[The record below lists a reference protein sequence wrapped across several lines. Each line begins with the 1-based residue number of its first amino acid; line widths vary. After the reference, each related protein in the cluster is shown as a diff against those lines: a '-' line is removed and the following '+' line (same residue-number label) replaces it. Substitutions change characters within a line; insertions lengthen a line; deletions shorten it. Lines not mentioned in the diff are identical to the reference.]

1 MKKLLLI
8 LILFCSSLITYA
20 QITVKGVITDGTET
34 LIGVTVKEKGTGN
47 GVLSDIDGSYT
58 IKVTNSESVL
68 VFSYIG
74 LETKE
79 VIVGNQTK
87 IDLVLEENTSI
98 LDEVIVVGYGTQK
111 RSNISGSVGVV
122 TAEEITETPVL
133 RVEQALQGRTAGV
146 QVAQNSGSPGSPL
159 TVRIRGIGTINNS
172 DPLYIV
178 DGVPV
183 GGIDYLNPNDIESI
197 NVLKDA
203 ASAAIYGAR
212 GANGVVLIT
221 TKGGKRNQEGKIS
234 YESYYGIQSP
244 WKTINLLNA
253 EEYAILSNEAHINSG
268 KTPLPEF
275 SNPAGLGEGTDWLAA
290 IFQDA
295 PMTNHQIGL
304 TGGSAKSAYALSA
317 NYFSQDGIVGG
328 EKANFERTTVRFN
341 ANTDIKSWLKIGN
354 NLSFTSLTKNSLPEN
369 NEFTTP
375 LVRALNMDPVTPI
388 YKTDGTYA
396 YSRYADTDIVNPL
409 NAIEQTHNTW
419 NSNRLVGS
427 VYGEAQIMEG
437 LKFKSTY
444 SMDVT
449 FAEQNTFAPRF
460 DLSNDTTLAD
470 APAGERNLINSVG
483 IGNNIW
489 TNWQWENLITYD
501 KVVDKHVITANLGN
515 TVLKNRHDYN
525 GGSNT
530 NLPSNNVEDAYLAN
544 TIDPITS
551 QSAYSGA
558 TENSMMSF
566 FTRVN
571 YEYAD
576 KYLASFTFRAD
587 GSSRFGANRR
597 FGYFPSASAAWI
609 ISRED
614 FFDVKSISFLK
625 IRGSWG
631 QNGSDQIGNYGF
643 TSVVSNGQN
652 YVFGPNQ
659 TITNGS
665 IALSPGNEDLQW
677 ETSTQTNFGLDVELL
692 DGIVSFTADYY
703 IKNTS
708 DMLYAAP
715 IPLHVGAAF
724 PPTQNIGEVTNSGL
738 ELSANHRNS
747 LGAVKYAIGANIAF
761 VNTEVKYLG
770 EGGEPISTGR
780 VQSANANVSRTEVG
794 QPIAGFYGYVTDG
807 IFQNQVEV
815 EAHAGT
821 NGLLQPD
828 AVPGDIRFK
837 DLNNDGLINAEDQE
851 YIGNAT
857 PDFTYGA
864 NLSLDYK
871 SFDFSLFLL
880 GSYGNDIYNATVRYD
895 FTYVNRPVSELNR
908 WTGEGSTNENPRVSL
923 TDPNQNARVSDRFVE
938 DGSFMRIK
946 NVQLGYTLP
955 KGLSTR
961 LKIDKFRVYVSTSNL
976 FTVTDY
982 SGLDPEIGAASALEI
997 GIDRG
1002 FYPQART
1009 FLGGVQLTF

>member
-1 MKKLLLI
+1 MKKLLLL
-8 LILFCSSLITYA
+8 LILFVGSLSLTYA
-20 QITVKGVITDGTET
+20 QTTVTGTVTDGNET
-34 LIGVTVKEKGTGN
+34 LIGVTIKVKGTGN
-47 GVLSDIDGSYT
+47 GVLTDIDGTYT
-58 IKVTNSESVL
+58 IKVENSEAVL
-68 VFSYIG
+68 VYSYIG

-87 IDLVLEENTSI
+87 IDVILEENTSV

-146 QVAQNSGSPGSPL
+146 QVAQNSGSPGSAL

-221 TKGGKRNQEGKIS
+221 TKGGKRDQEGKIS
-234 YESYYGIQSP
+234 YESYYGVQSP
-244 WKTINLLNA
+244 WKTINLLSA
-253 EEYAILSNEAHINSG
+253 EEYAILSNEAHINAG
-268 KTPLPEF
+268 VTPLPEF
-275 SNPAGLGEGTDWLAA
+275 SNPAGLGEGTDWLGA
-290 IFQDA
+290 IFQTA
-295 PMTNHQIGL
+295 PMTSHQVGM

-328 EKANFERTTVRFN
+328 EKANFERVTVRFN
-341 ANTDIKSWLKIGN
+341 ANTDIKSWLKVGN
-354 NLSFTSLTKNSLPEN
+354 NLSFTSITRNSLPEN

-388 YKTDGTYA
+388 RKPDGTYA
-396 YSRYADTDIVNPL
+396 YSRYSDTDIVNPL

-427 VYGEAQIMEG
+427 AYGEAQIMEG

-444 SMDVT
+444 SMDIT
-449 FAEQNTFAPRF
+449 FAEQNGFAPRF
-460 DLSNDTTLAD
+460 DLSNDTTIAD
-470 APAGERNLINSVG
+470 APSGERNLINSVS
-483 IGNNIW
+483 INNNIW
-489 TNWQWENLITYD
+489 TNWQWENLMTYD
-501 KVVDKHVITANLGN
+501 KVIDNHVITANLGN

-525 GGSNT
+525 GGANT
-530 NLPSNNVEDAYLAN
+530 NLPSNDVNDAYLSN

-551 QSAYSGA
+551 QSSYSGA
-558 TENSMMSF
+558 DESSMLSF

-576 KYLASFTFRAD
+576 KYLGSVTFRAD

-597 FGYFPSASAAWI
+597 FGFFPSASAAWVT
-609 ISRED
+609 SRED
-614 FFDVKSISFLK
+614 FFDVDAVSFLK
-625 IRGSWG
+625 VRASWG

-659 TITNGS
+659 TITNGA

-677 ETSTQTNFGLDVELL
+677 ETSTQTNIGLDVEFL
-692 DGIVSFTADYY
+692 DGIVAFTADYY

-724 PPTQNIGEVTNSGL
+724 PPTQNIGEVSNSGL
-738 ELSANHRNS
+738 ELSATHRNTLGDFKYS
-747 LGAVKYAIGANIAF
+747 LGGNIAF
-761 VNTEVKYLG
+761 VNTEVRFLG
-770 EGGEPISTGR
+770 EGGEPISTGQ
-780 VQSANANVSRTEVG
+780 VQSSNANVSRTEVG

-807 IFQNQVEV
+807 IFQNAEEV
-815 EAHAGT
+815 AAHAT
-821 NGLLQPD
+821 QNEQTQ
-828 AVPGDIRFK
+828 PGDIRFK
-837 DLNNDGLINAEDQE
+837 DLNGDGVINEEDQE
-851 YIGNAT
+851 YIGNPT

-864 NLSLDYK
+864 NFSVDYK

-880 GSYGNDIYNATVRYD
+880 GAYGNDIYNATVRYD

-923 TDPNQNARVSDRFVE
+923 SDPNQNARVSDRFVE

-955 KGLSTR
+955 KALSSR
-961 LKIDKFRVYVSTSNL
+961 LKIDKFRVYVSAQNL
-976 FTVTDY
+976 FTVTNY
-982 SGLDPEIGAASALEI
+982 SGLDPEIGARSALEI

-1002 FYPQART
+1002 FYPQSRT

>member
-1 MKKLLLI
+1 MKKVLLL
-8 LILFCSSLITYA
+8 LMLFAFSVNFASA
-20 QITVKGVITDGTET
+20 QRIISGIVSDENEP
-34 LIGVTVKEKGTGN
+34 LIGATVQIKGTGI
-47 GVLSDIDGSYT
+47 GVATDIDGNYK
-58 IKVTNSESVL
+58 IEVPNNEAIL
-68 VFSYIG
+68 LYSYIG
-74 LETKE
+74 LETQE
-79 VIVGNQTK
+79 IVVGTQTT
-87 IDLVLEENTSI
+87 INVVLTENASV
-98 LDEVIVVGYGTQK
+98 LDEIIVVGYGTQK

-122 TAEEITETPVL
+122 TSEEITETPVL

-146 QVAQNSGSPGSPL
+146 QIAQNSGSPGSAL

-178 DGVPV
+178 DGIPV

-221 TKGGKRNQEGKIS
+221 TKGGKRDQEGQIT
-234 YESYYGIQSP
+234 YDSYYGVQSP
-244 WKTINLLNA
+244 WKTINLMSA
-253 EEYAILSNEAHINSG
+253 EQYAILSNEARINSG
-268 KTPLPEF
+268 IAPLPEF
-275 SNPAGLGEGTDWLAA
+275 SNPAALGEGTDWLAA

-295 PMTNHQIGL
+295 PMTSHQIGM

-328 EKANFERTTVRFN
+328 EKANFQRMTVRFN
-341 ANTDIKSWLKIGN
+341 ANTDIKSWLKVGN
-354 NLSFTSLTKNSLPEN
+354 NISFTNINRNFLPEN

-388 YKTDGTYA
+388 RKADGTYA

-427 VYGEAQIMEG
+427 VYGEAKIMEG
-437 LKFKSTY
+437 LTFKSTY

-449 FAEQNTFAPRF
+449 FAEQNTFYPRF
-460 DLSNDTTLAD
+460 DLSNDPALAD
-470 APAGERNLINSVG
+470 APAGERSLINSVG

-489 TNWQWENLITYD
+489 ANWQWENLATYN
-501 KVVDKHVITANLGN
+501 KTVGNHVIVANLG
-515 TVLKNRHDYN
+515 TTMLKYRHDYN
-525 GGSNT
+525 GGANT
-530 NLPSNNVEDAYLAN
+530 NLPSNRVEDAYISN

-551 QSAYSGA
+551 MSSYSGA
-558 TENSMMSF
+558 DESTMMSF

-571 YEYAD
+571 YENQD
-576 KYLASFTFRAD
+576 KYLGSVTFRAD
-587 GSSRFGANRR
+587 GSSRFGANKR
-597 FGYFPSASAAWI
+597 FGYFPSASFAWVT
-609 ISRED
+609 SRED
-614 FFDVKSISFLK
+614 FWNSDAFSFFK
-625 IRGSWG
+625 VRASWG

-643 TSVVSNGQN
+643 TSVVTNGQN
-652 YVFGPNQ
+652 YTFGSGEV
-659 TITNGS
+659 ITNGA
-665 IALSPGNEDLQW
+665 IALSPGNPDLQW
-677 ETSTQTNFGLDVELL
+677 ETSTQTNLGMDAEFF
-692 DGIVSFTADYY
+692 DGEIAVTADYY

-724 PPTQNIGEVTNSGL
+724 PPTQNIGEVKNSGL
-738 ELSANHRNS
+738 ELAVNHRKT
-747 LGAVKYAIGANIAF
+747 LGDIKYTVGGNIAF
-761 VNTEVKYLG
+761 VNTEVVYLG

-807 IFQNQVEV
+807 IFQNTEEV
-815 EAHAGT
+815 AAHAFQSEQT
-821 NGLLQPD
+821 Q
-828 AVPGDIRFK
+828 PGDIRFK
-837 DLNNDGLINAEDQE
+837 DLDGDGIVNENDQT
-851 YIGNAT
+851 YIGNPT

-864 NLSLDYK
+864 NLSIDYK
-871 SFDFSLFLL
+871 AFDFSLFLL

-955 KGLSTR
+955 KSVSNR
-961 LKIDKFRVYVSTSNL
+961 LKIDKFRVYVSAQNL
-976 FTVTDY
+976 LTFTQY
-982 SGLDPEIGAASALEI
+982 SGLDPEIGALNALEI

-1009 FLGGVQLTF
+1009 FLGGVQLAF

>member
-1 MKKLLLI
+1 MKKILLF
-8 LILFCSSLITYA
+8 LILFACSINFALA
-20 QITVKGVITDGTET
+20 QRIVSGVVSDDIEP
-34 LIGVTVKEKGTGN
+34 LIGATVQIKGTGTGVATDFDGTYKIEVPN
-47 GVLSDIDGSYT
+47 GET
-58 IKVTNSESVL
+58 VL

-74 LETKE
+74 LETQE
-79 VIVGNQTK
+79 VVVGTQETISITLK
-87 IDLVLEENTSI
+87 ENTSV

-111 RSNISGSVGVV
+111 RSNISGSVGVI
-122 TAEEITETPVL
+122 TAKEITETPVL

-146 QVAQNSGSPGSPL
+146 QIAQNSGSPGSAL

-183 GGIDYLNPNDIESI
+183 SGIDYLNPNDIESV

-221 TKGGKRNQEGKIS
+221 TKGGKRDQAGQIT
-234 YESYYGIQSP
+234 YDSYYGIQSP
-244 WKTINLLNA
+244 WKTLNLLNA
-253 EEYAILSNEAHINSG
+253 EEYAILSNEARINSG
-268 KTPLPEF
+268 VAPLPEF
-275 SNPAGLGEGTDWLAA
+275 SNPAALGEGTDWLGA
-290 IFQDA
+290 IFQNA
-295 PMTNHQIGL
+295 PMTNHQIGI

-328 EKANFERTTVRFN
+328 EKTNFERMTVRFN
-341 ANTDIKSWLKIGN
+341 ANTDIKPWLKVGN
-354 NLSFTSLTKNSLPEN
+354 NISFTNITRQFLPEN

-375 LVRALNMDPVTPI
+375 LVRAMNMDPVTPI
-388 YKTDGTYA
+388 YKADGTYA

-409 NAIEQTHNTW
+409 NAIEQTHNTF

-437 LKFKSTY
+437 LTFKSTY

-449 FAEQNTFAPRF
+449 FAEQNTFFPRF
-460 DLSNDTTLAD
+460 DLSNDPVLGD
-470 APAGERNLINSVG
+470 APAGERSLINSVG
-483 IGNNIW
+483 LGNNTW
-489 TNWQWENLITYD
+489 TNWQWENLATYNKTVGD
-501 KVVDKHVITANLGN
+501 HVIVANLGS
-515 TVLKNRHDYN
+515 TMLKNRHDYN
-525 GGSNT
+525 GGANT
-530 NLPSNNVEDAYLAN
+530 NLPSNNVIDAYISN

-551 QSAYSGA
+551 MSSYSGA
-558 TENSMMSF
+558 DESSMMSF

-571 YEYAD
+571 YEYQD
-576 KYLASFTFRAD
+576 KYLGSVTFRAD
-587 GSSRFGANRR
+587 GSSRFGANKR
-597 FGYFPSASAAWI
+597 FGYFPSASFAWVT
-609 ISRED
+609 SRED
-614 FFDVKSISFLK
+614 FWNYDAVSFFK
-625 IRGSWG
+625 IRTSWG
-631 QNGSDQIGNYGF
+631 QNGSDRIGNYGF

-652 YVFGPNQ
+652 YVFGQ
-659 TITNGS
+659 GLIITNGA
-665 IALSPGNEDLQW
+665 IALSPGNPDLQW
-677 ETSTQTNFGLDVELL
+677 ETSTQTNLGLDIEFL
-692 DGIVSFTADYY
+692 DGIVAFTADYY

-724 PPTQNIGEVTNSGL
+724 PPTQNIGEVKNSGL
-738 ELSANHRNS
+738 ELSANHRKTVN
-747 LGAVKYAIGANIAF
+747 GVKYSVSGNIAF
-761 VNTEVKYLG
+761 VNTEVVYLG

-794 QPIAGFYGYVTDG
+794 KPIAGFYGYVTDG
-807 IFQNQVEV
+807 IFQNTEEV
-815 EAHAGT
+815 AAHAFQSEQT
-821 NGLLQPD
+821 Q
-828 AVPGDIRFK
+828 PGDIRFK
-837 DLNNDGLINAEDQE
+837 DLNNDGIINAEDQD
-851 YIGNAT
+851 YIGNPT
-857 PDFTYGA
+857 PKFTYGA
-864 NLSLDYK
+864 NFSADYK
-871 SFDFSLFLL
+871 NFDFSIFLL
-880 GSYGNDIYNATVRYD
+880 GSQGNDIYNATVRYD

-955 KGLSTR
+955 KSVANR
-961 LKIDKFRVYVSTSNL
+961 LNIDKLRVYVSAQNL
-976 FTVTDY
+976 LTFTQY
-982 SGLDPEIGAASALEI
+982 SGLDPEIGALNALEI

-1009 FLGGVQLTF
+1009 FLGGIQLAF

>member
-1 MKKLLLI
+1 MKKILLF
-8 LILFCSSLITYA
+8 LILFACSINFALA
-20 QITVKGVITDGTET
+20 QRIVSGVVSDDIEP
-34 LIGVTVKEKGTGN
+34 LIGATVQIKGTGTGVATDFDGTYKIEVPN
-47 GVLSDIDGSYT
+47 GET
-58 IKVTNSESVL
+58 VL

-74 LETKE
+74 LETQE
-79 VIVGNQTK
+79 VVVGTQETISITLK
-87 IDLVLEENTSI
+87 ENTSV

-111 RSNISGSVGVV
+111 RSNISGSVGVI
-122 TAEEITETPVL
+122 TAKEITETPVL

-146 QVAQNSGSPGSPL
+146 QIAQNSGSPGSAL

-183 GGIDYLNPNDIESI
+183 SGIDYLNPNDIESV

-221 TKGGKRNQEGKIS
+221 TKGGKRDQAGQIT
-234 YESYYGIQSP
+234 YDSYYGIQSP
-244 WKTINLLNA
+244 WKTLNLLNA
-253 EEYAILSNEAHINSG
+253 EEYAILSNEARINSG
-268 KTPLPEF
+268 VAPLPEF
-275 SNPAGLGEGTDWLAA
+275 SNPAALGEGTDWLGA
-290 IFQDA
+290 IFQNA
-295 PMTNHQIGL
+295 PMTNHQIGI

-328 EKANFERTTVRFN
+328 EKTNFERMTVRFN
-341 ANTDIKSWLKIGN
+341 ANTDIKPWLKVGN
-354 NLSFTSLTKNSLPEN
+354 NISFTNITRQFLPEN

-375 LVRALNMDPVTPI
+375 LVRAMNMDPVTPI
-388 YKTDGTYA
+388 YKADGTYA

-409 NAIEQTHNTW
+409 NAIEQTHNTF

-437 LKFKSTY
+437 LTFKSTY

-449 FAEQNTFAPRF
+449 FAEQNTFFPRF
-460 DLSNDTTLAD
+460 DLSNDPVLGD
-470 APAGERNLINSVG
+470 APAGERSLINSVG
-483 IGNNIW
+483 LGNNTW
-489 TNWQWENLITYD
+489 TNWQWENLATYNKTVGD
-501 KVVDKHVITANLGN
+501 HVIVANLGS
-515 TVLKNRHDYN
+515 TMLKNRHDYN
-525 GGSNT
+525 GGANT
-530 NLPSNNVEDAYLAN
+530 NLPSNNVIDAYISN

-551 QSAYSGA
+551 MSSYSGA
-558 TENSMMSF
+558 DESSMMSF

-571 YEYAD
+571 YEYQD
-576 KYLASFTFRAD
+576 KYLGSVTFRAD
-587 GSSRFGANRR
+587 GSSRFGANKR
-597 FGYFPSASAAWI
+597 FGYFPSASFAWVT
-609 ISRED
+609 SRED
-614 FFDVKSISFLK
+614 FWNYDAVSFFK
-625 IRGSWG
+625 IRTSWG
-631 QNGSDQIGNYGF
+631 QNGSDRIGNYGF

-652 YVFGPNQ
+652 YVFGQ
-659 TITNGS
+659 GSIITNGA
-665 IALSPGNEDLQW
+665 IALSPGNPDLQW
-677 ETSTQTNFGLDVELL
+677 ETSTQTNLGLDIEFL
-692 DGIVSFTADYY
+692 DGIVAFTADYY

-724 PPTQNIGEVTNSGL
+724 PPTQNIGEVKNSGL
-738 ELSANHRNS
+738 ELSANHRKTVN
-747 LGAVKYAIGANIAF
+747 GVKYSVSGNIAF
-761 VNTEVKYLG
+761 VNTEVVYLG

-794 QPIAGFYGYVTDG
+794 KPIAGFYGYVTDG
-807 IFQNQVEV
+807 IFQNTEEV
-815 EAHAGT
+815 AAHAFQSEQT
-821 NGLLQPD
+821 Q
-828 AVPGDIRFK
+828 PGDIRFK
-837 DLNNDGLINAEDQE
+837 DLNNDGIINAEDQD
-851 YIGNAT
+851 YIGNPT
-857 PDFTYGA
+857 PKFTYGA
-864 NLSLDYK
+864 NFSADYK
-871 SFDFSLFLL
+871 NFDFSIFLL
-880 GSYGNDIYNATVRYD
+880 GSQGNDIYNATVRYD

-955 KGLSTR
+955 KSVANR
-961 LKIDKFRVYVSTSNL
+961 LNIDKLRVYVSAQNL
-976 FTVTDY
+976 LTFTQY
-982 SGLDPEIGAASALEI
+982 SGLDPEIGALNALEI

-1009 FLGGVQLTF
+1009 FLGGIQLAF

>member
-1 MKKLLLI
+1 MKKS
-8 LILFCSSLITYA
+8 ILFLTLFVFSINFAMAQKTIKGIVSDEFESLIGATI
-20 QITVKGVITDGTET
+20 QI
-34 LIGVTVKEKGTGN
+34 KGTGI
-47 GVLSDIDGSYT
+47 GVATDFDGSYT
-58 IKVTNSESVL
+58 VKVPNAETVL
-68 VFSYIG
+68 IFSYIG
-74 LETKE
+74 LETQE
-79 VIVGNQTK
+79 IIVGTQTT
-87 IDLVLEENTSI
+87 IDVILKENTSV
-98 LDEVIVVGYGTQK
+98 LDEVIVIGYGTQK
-111 RSNISGSVGVV
+111 RSNISGSVGVI

-146 QVAQNSGSPGSPL
+146 QIAQNSGAPGSAL

-183 GGIDYLNPNDIESI
+183 GGIDYLNPNDIESV

-244 WKTINLLNA
+244 WKKINLLNA
-253 EEYAILSNEAHINSG
+253 EEYAILSNEARINSG
-268 KTPLPEF
+268 IAPLPEF
-275 SNPAGLGEGTDWLAA
+275 SNPSVLGEGTDWLGA

-295 PMTNHQIGL
+295 PMTNHQVGI
-304 TGGSAKSAYALSA
+304 TGGSEKSAYALSA
-317 NYFSQDGIVGG
+317 NFFSQDGIVGG
-328 EKANFERTTVRFN
+328 EKSNFERVTVRFN
-341 ANTDIKSWLKIGN
+341 ANTDIKSWLKVGN
-354 NLSFTSLTKNSLPEN
+354 NLSFTSITKNSLPEN

-388 YKTDGTYA
+388 YKADGTYA

-409 NAIEQTHNTW
+409 NAIEQTNNTW

-437 LKFKSTY
+437 LTFKSTY

-449 FAEQNTFAPRF
+449 FAEQNGFAPRF

-470 APAGERNLINSVG
+470 APAGERSLINTVS

-489 TNWQWENLITYD
+489 TNWQWENLATYNKTSGD
-501 KVVDKHVITANLGN
+501 HVIVANLGN

-525 GGSNT
+525 GGANT
-530 NLPSNNVEDAYLAN
+530 NLPSNNVADAYISN
-544 TIDPITS
+544 TIDPIS
-551 QSAYSGA
+551 SMSSYSGA
-558 TENSMMSF
+558 TESAMISF

-571 YEYAD
+571 YEYKD
-576 KYLASFTFRAD
+576 KYLGSVTFRAD
-587 GSSRFGANRR
+587 GSSRFGANKR
-597 FGYFPSASAAWI
+597 FGFFPSASFAWVT
-609 ISRED
+609 SRED
-614 FFDVKSISFLK
+614 FWNYDAISFFK
-625 IRGSWG
+625 VRTSWG

-652 YVFGPNQ
+652 YAFGPGQ
-659 TITNGS
+659 TIRNGA

-677 ETSTQTNFGLDVELL
+677 ETSTQTNVGVDLEFL

-724 PPTQNIGEVTNSGL
+724 PPTQNIGEVNNSGL
-738 ELSANHRNS
+738 ELSVNHRNT
-747 LGAVKYAIGANIAF
+747 LGEFKYRVGGNIAF
-761 VNTEVKYLG
+761 VNTEVVYLG

-794 QPIAGFYGYVTDG
+794 KPIAGFYGYVTDG
-807 IFQNQVEV
+807 IFQNGEEV
-815 EAHAGT
+815 AAHAFQSSET
-821 NGLLQPD
+821 Q
-828 AVPGDIRFK
+828 PGDIRFK
-837 DLNNDGLINAEDQE
+837 DLNGDNIINEADQD

-857 PDFTYGA
+857 PAFTYGT
-864 NLSLDYK
+864 NFSVDFR

-895 FTYVNRPVSELNR
+895 FTYVNRPASELNR

-955 KGLSTR
+955 RNISNR
-961 LKIDKFRVYVSTSNL
+961 LKIDKFRVYVSAQNL
-976 FTVTDY
+976 FTVTNY
-982 SGLDPEIGAASALEI
+982 SGLDPEIGALSALEI

-1009 FLGGVQLTF
+1009 FLGGVQLAF

>member
-1 MKKLLLI
+1 MNKILLALLATLFSCNFAVAQRTITGTVFDEREPLI
-8 LILFCSSLITYA
+8 GATV
-20 QITVKGVITDGTET
+20 QIQGTGTGVATDFDGTYS
-34 LIGVTVKEKGTGN
+34 IQVPNDNTV
-47 GVLSDIDGSYT
+47 L
-58 IKVTNSESVL
+58 L
-68 VFSYIG
+68 FSYIG
-74 LETKE
+74 LETQE
-79 VIVGNQTK
+79 IIVGNQTSINVILK
-87 IDLVLEENTSI
+87 ENASV

-122 TAEEITETPVL
+122 TAEEITETPIL

-146 QVAQNSGSPGSPL
+146 QVAQNSGSPGSAL

-178 DGVPV
+178 DGIPV
-183 GGIDYLNPNDIESI
+183 GGIDYLNPNDIESV

-221 TKGGKRNQEGKIS
+221 TKGGKRNQDGQIT

-268 KTPLPEF
+268 LTPLPEF
-275 SNPAGLGEGTDWLAA
+275 ATPSAIGAGTDWLGA

-295 PMTNHQIGL
+295 PMTNHQIGI
-304 TGGSAKSAYALSA
+304 TGGSENSAYALSA
-317 NYFSQDGIVGG
+317 NYFLQEGIVGG
-328 EKANFERTTVRFN
+328 EKADFERMTVRFN
-341 ANTDIKSWLKIGN
+341 SNADVKSWLKIGN
-354 NLSFTSLTKNSLPEN
+354 NISFTNLTRNFLPEN

-388 YKTDGTYA
+388 YKSDGTYA
-396 YSRYADTDIVNPL
+396 YSRYADTDIVNPV
-409 NAIEQTHNTW
+409 NAIEQTYNQW

-427 VYGEAQIMEG
+427 AYADATISDA
-437 LKFKSTY
+437 LNFKSTY
-444 SMDVT
+444 SMDIT
-449 FAEQNTFAPRF
+449 FAEQNGFVPRF

-470 APAGERNLINSVG
+470 APAGERSLVNSVS

-489 TNWQWENLITYD
+489 TNWQWENLLTYD
-501 KVVDKHVITANLGN
+501 KTFGDHVILANLGN

-525 GGSNT
+525 GGANT
-530 NLPSNNVEDAYLAN
+530 NLPSNRWEDAYIAN

-551 QSAYSGA
+551 MSSYSGA
-558 TENSMMSF
+558 DESSMLSF

-571 YEYAD
+571 YEYLD
-576 KYLASFTFRAD
+576 KYLASVTFRAD
-587 GSSRFGANRR
+587 GSSRFGANKR
-597 FGYFPSASAAWI
+597 FGYFPSASFAWI
-609 ISRED
+609 ASYED
-614 FFDVKSISFLK
+614 FWNYDAITFFK
-625 IRGSWG
+625 IRTSWG
-631 QNGSDQIGNYGF
+631 QNGNDRIGNYGY
-643 TSVVSNGQN
+643 TSIVSNGQN
-652 YVFGPNQ
+652 YTFGPDEL
-659 TITNGS
+659 ITNGA

-677 ETSTQTNFGLDVELL
+677 ETSTQTNIGIDVELL
-692 DGIVSFTADYY
+692 DGKITFTGDYY

-724 PPTQNIGEVTNSGL
+724 PPTQNIGEVNNSGL
-738 ELSANHRNS
+738 ELALNHRNTVGG
-747 LGAVKYAIGANIAF
+747 LKYEVGGNIAF
-761 VNTEVKYLG
+761 VSTEVVYLG

-794 QPIAGFYGYVTDG
+794 KPIAGFYGYVTDG
-807 IFQNQVEV
+807 IFQNAEEV
-815 EAHAGT
+815 SAHAFQSEET
-821 NGLLQPD
+821 Q
-828 AVPGDIRFK
+828 PGDIRFK
-837 DLNNDGLINAEDQE
+837 DLNNDGIINEEDQD
-851 YIGNAT
+851 YIGNPT
-857 PDFTYGA
+857 PDFTYGG
-864 NLSLDYK
+864 NISLDYK
-871 SFDFSLFLL
+871 NFDFSLFIL
-880 GSYGNDIYNATVRYD
+880 GSYGNDIYNATTRYD

-938 DGSFMRIK
+938 DGSFARIK

-955 KGLSTR
+955 RGLSER
-961 LKIDKFRVYVSTSNL
+961 MKIEKFRVYVSAQNL
-976 FTVTDY
+976 YTITNY
-982 SGLDPEIGAASALEI
+982 SGLDPEIGALNALEI

-1009 FLGGVQLTF
+1009 FLGGIQLAF

>member
-1 MKKLLLI
+1 MKKSILFLLL
-8 LILFCSSLITYA
+8 FAFSVNFTFA
-20 QITVKGVITDGTET
+20 QKRTISGVVTDGVEP
-34 LIGVTVKEKGTGN
+34 LIGVTILIKNTTN
-47 GVLSDIDGSYT
+47 GAVTDIDGTYS
-58 IKVTNSESVL
+58 ISVPNNDAIL
-68 VFSYIG
+68 VFSYVG
-74 LETKE
+74 LETQEILVGSQSTIDVLLKE
-79 VIVGNQTK
+79 NASV
-87 IDLVLEENTSI
+87 
-98 LDEVIVVGYGTQK
+98 LDEIIVVGYGTQK

-122 TAEEITETPVL
+122 TSKEITETPVL

-146 QVAQNSGSPGSPL
+146 QIAQNSGSPGSAL

-221 TKGGKRNQEGKIS
+221 TKGGKRNQDGQIT
-234 YESYYGIQSP
+234 YESYYGVQSP
-244 WKTINLLNA
+244 WKTINLLSA

-268 KTPLPEF
+268 VTPLPEF
-275 SNPAGLGEGTDWLAA
+275 SNPAALGEGTDWLGA
-290 IFQDA
+290 IFQNA
-295 PMTNHQIGL
+295 PMTNHQIGI
-304 TGGSAKSAYALSA
+304 TGGSEKSAYALSA

-328 EKANFERTTVRFN
+328 AKSGFDRMTVRFN
-341 ANTDIKSWLKIGN
+341 ANTDIKSWLKVGN
-354 NLSFTSLTKNSLPEN
+354 NISFTNITRQFLPEN

-388 YKTDGTYA
+388 RKADGTYA

-409 NAIEQTHNTW
+409 NAIDQTHNTW

-427 VYGEAQIMEG
+427 VYGEAKIMEG
-437 LKFKSTY
+437 LTFKSTY
-444 SMDVT
+444 SMDIT
-449 FAEQNTFAPRF
+449 FAEQNTFYPRF
-460 DLSNDTTLAD
+460 DLSNDPTLGD
-470 APAGERNLINSVG
+470 APAGERNLTNTVS

-489 TNWQWENLITYD
+489 TNWQWENLATYN
-501 KVVDKHVITANLGN
+501 KTVGEHVIVANLGS

-525 GGSNT
+525 GGANT
-530 NLPSNNVEDAYLAN
+530 NLPSNNVEDAYISN

-551 QSAYSGA
+551 MSSYSGA
-558 TENSMMSF
+558 SENTMMSF

-571 YEYAD
+571 YEYQD
-576 KYLASFTFRAD
+576 KYLASVTFRAD
-587 GSSRFGANRR
+587 GSSRFGANKR
-597 FGYFPSASAAWI
+597 FGYFPSASFAWVT
-609 ISRED
+609 SRED
-614 FFDVKSISFLK
+614 FWNTDKITFLK
-625 IRGSWG
+625 LRTSWG
-631 QNGSDQIGNYGF
+631 QNGSDRIGEYGF

-652 YVFGPNQ
+652 YTFGAAEI
-659 TITNGS
+659 ITNGS
-665 IALSPGNEDLQW
+665 IALSPGNPDLQW
-677 ETSTQTNFGLDVELL
+677 ETSTQTNLGLDLEFL
-692 DGIVSFTADYY
+692 DGIIAFTADYY

-715 IPLHVGAAF
+715 IPLHVGSAY
-724 PPTQNIGEVTNSGL
+724 PPTQNIGEVSNSGL
-738 ELSANHRNS
+738 ELSANHRKTIGG
-747 LGAVKYAIGANIAF
+747 LKYTIGGNIAF
-761 VNTEVKYLG
+761 VNTKVLYLG

-794 QPIAGFYGYVTDG
+794 RPIAGFYGYVTDG
-807 IFQNQVEV
+807 IFQNAEEV
-815 EAHAGT
+815 AAHAFQNEQT
-821 NGLLQPD
+821 Q
-828 AVPGDIRFK
+828 PGDIRFK
-837 DLNNDGLINAEDQE
+837 DLTNDGVINADDQE
-851 YIGNAT
+851 YIGNPT
-857 PDFTYGA
+857 PKFTYGG

-871 SFDFSLFLL
+871 NFDFSLFLL

-895 FTYVNRPVSELNR
+895 FTYVNRPVSSLNR

-955 KGLSTR
+955 KQVASR
-961 LKIDKFRVYVSTSNL
+961 MKINKFRVYVSAQNL
-976 FTVTDY
+976 YTLTKY
-982 SGLDPEIGAASALEI
+982 SGLDPEIGALSALEI

-1009 FLGGVQLTF
+1009 FLGGVQLSF

>member
-1 MKKLLLI
+1 MKKIFLFLI
-8 LILFCSSLITYA
+8 LIACSASVVFAQKTITG
-20 QITVKGVITDGTET
+20 TVSDSNEP
-34 LIGVTVKEKGTGN
+34 LIGATVQIKGTGT
-47 GVLSDIDGSYT
+47 GVATDIDGTYKIT
-58 IKVTNSESVL
+58 VPNDETVL
-68 VFSYIG
+68 TFSYIG
-74 LETKE
+74 LVSQEIT
-79 VIVGNQTK
+79 VGTQST
-87 IDLVLEENTSI
+87 IDVLLIENTSV

-146 QVAQNSGSPGSPL
+146 QIAQNSGSPGSAL

-244 WKTINLLNA
+244 WKTINLLSA

-268 KTPLPEF
+268 VTPLPEF
-275 SNPAGLGEGTDWLAA
+275 SNPAGLGEGTDWLGA

-295 PMTNHQIGL
+295 PMTNHQIGI
-304 TGGSAKSAYALSA
+304 TGGSEKSAYALSA
-317 NYFSQDGIVGG
+317 NYFSQEGIVGG
-328 EKANFERTTVRFN
+328 AKSNFERMTVRFN
-341 ANTDIKSWLKIGN
+341 SNTDIKSWLKIGN
-354 NLSFTSLTKNSLPEN
+354 NISFTSLTRNSLPEN

-388 YKTDGTYA
+388 YKSDGTYA

-409 NAIEQTHNTW
+409 NAIDQTHSTW

-437 LKFKSTY
+437 LTFKSTY

-449 FAEQNTFAPRF
+449 FAEQNGFVPRF

-470 APAGERNLINSVG
+470 APAGERSLINSVS

-489 TNWQWENLITYD
+489 TNWQWENLMTYN
-501 KVVDKHVITANLGN
+501 KTSGNHVIVANLGT

-525 GGSNT
+525 GGANT
-530 NLPSNNVEDAYLAN
+530 NLPSNDVNDAYISN
-544 TIDPITS
+544 TIDPIS
-551 QSAYSGA
+551 SMSSYSGA
-558 TENSMMSF
+558 NESSMMSF

-576 KYLASFTFRAD
+576 KYLGSITFRAD

-597 FGYFPSASAAWI
+597 FGYFPSASFAWVT
-609 ISRED
+609 SRED
-614 FFDVKSISFLK
+614 FWNSDAISFLK
-625 IRGSWG
+625 VRSSWG

-643 TSVVSNGQN
+643 TSVVTNGQN
-652 YVFGPNQ
+652 YTFGPGQ
-659 TITNGS
+659 TITNGA

-677 ETSTQTNFGLDVELL
+677 ETSTQTNIGLDAEFY
-692 DGIVSFTADYY
+692 DGILSFTTDFYV
-703 IKNTS
+703 KNTS

-715 IPLHVGAAF
+715 IPLHVGASF
-724 PPTQNIGEVTNSGL
+724 PPTQNIGEVKNSGL
-738 ELSANHRNS
+738 EVSLNHRNTI
-747 LGAVKYAIGANIAF
+747 GGVKYAVGGNIAF
-761 VNTEVKYLG
+761 VNTEVVYLG

-807 IFQNQVEV
+807 IFQNAEEV
-815 EAHAGT
+815 AAHAT
-821 NGLLQPD
+821 QS
-828 AVPGDIRFK
+828 AQTQPGDIRFK
-837 DLNNDGLINAEDQE
+837 DLNSDGIINEEDQT

-857 PDFTYGA
+857 PDFTYGG
-864 NLSLDYK
+864 NISLDYRN
-871 SFDFSLFLL
+871 FDFSLFIL

-938 DGSFMRIK
+938 DGTFMRVK

-955 KGLSTR
+955 KDLSTR
-961 LKIDKFRVYVSTSNL
+961 LKIDKFRVYVSANNL
-976 FTVTDY
+976 FTATNY
-982 SGLDPEIGAASALEI
+982 SGLDPEIGALSALEI

-1009 FLGGVQLTF
+1009 FLGGIQLAF

>member
-1 MKKLLLI
+1 MKKVLLF
-8 LILFCSSLITYA
+8 LILFVCSVNFASA
-20 QITVKGVITDGTET
+20 QRIISGIVSDEKEP
-34 LIGVTVKEKGTGN
+34 LIGATVQLKGTGI
-47 GVLSDIDGSYT
+47 GVATDIDGNYK
-58 IKVTNSESVL
+58 IEVPNNDAVL

-74 LETKE
+74 LETQE
-79 VIVGNQTK
+79 VVVGTQ
-87 IDLVLEENTSI
+87 TSI
-98 LDEVIVVGYGTQK
+98 NVVLVENASVLDEVIVVGYGTQK

-122 TAEEITETPVL
+122 TSEEITETPVL

-146 QVAQNSGSPGSPL
+146 QIAQNSGSPGSAL

-221 TKGGKRNQEGKIS
+221 TKGGKRDQEGQIT
-234 YESYYGIQSP
+234 YDSYYGVQSP
-244 WKTINLLNA
+244 WKTINLMSA
-253 EEYAILSNEAHINSG
+253 EQYAILSNEARINSG
-268 KTPLPEF
+268 LTPLPEF
-275 SNPAGLGEGTDWLAA
+275 SNPAALGAGTDWLAA

-295 PMTNHQIGL
+295 PMTSHQIGM

-328 EKANFERTTVRFN
+328 EKSNFQRMTVRFN
-341 ANTDIKSWLKIGN
+341 ANTDIKSWLKVGN
-354 NLSFTSLTKNSLPEN
+354 NISFTNIERQFLPEN

-388 YKTDGTYA
+388 RKADGTYA

-437 LKFKSTY
+437 LTFKSTY
-444 SMDVT
+444 SMDIT
-449 FAEQNTFAPRF
+449 FAEQNTFFPRF
-460 DLSNDTTLAD
+460 DLSNDPALAD

-489 TNWQWENLITYD
+489 TNWQWENLATYNKTVGD
-501 KVVDKHVITANLGN
+501 HVIVANLG
-515 TVLKNRHDYN
+515 TTMLKNRHDYN
-525 GGSNT
+525 GGANT
-530 NLPSNNVEDAYLAN
+530 NLPSNRVEDAYISN

-551 QSAYSGA
+551 MSSYSGA
-558 TENSMMSF
+558 DESSMMSF

-571 YEYAD
+571 YEYQD
-576 KYLASFTFRAD
+576 KYLGSVTFRAD
-587 GSSRFGANRR
+587 GSSRFGANKR
-597 FGYFPSASAAWI
+597 FGYFPSASFAWVT
-609 ISRED
+609 SRED
-614 FFDVKSISFLK
+614 FWDYDAFSFFK
-625 IRGSWG
+625 VRASWG

-652 YVFGPNQ
+652 YTFGPGQ
-659 TITNGS
+659 VITNGA
-665 IALSPGNEDLQW
+665 IALSPGNPDLQW
-677 ETSTQTNFGLDVELL
+677 ETSTQTNLGVDAEFF
-692 DGIVSFTADYY
+692 DGEIAFTADYY
-703 IKNTS
+703 VKNTS

-724 PPTQNIGEVTNSGL
+724 PPTQNIGEVRNSGL
-738 ELSANHRNS
+738 ELAINHRKT
-747 LGAVKYAIGANIAF
+747 LGDIKYAVGGNIAF
-761 VNTEVKYLG
+761 VNTEVVYLG

-807 IFQNQVEV
+807 IFQNTEEV
-815 EAHAGT
+815 AAHAFQSEQT
-821 NGLLQPD
+821 Q
-828 AVPGDIRFK
+828 PGDIRFK
-837 DLNNDGLINAEDQE
+837 DLDGDGIINENDQT
-851 YIGNAT
+851 YIGNPT

-864 NLSLDYK
+864 NLSVDYK
-871 SFDFSLFLL
+871 NFDFSLFLL
-880 GSYGNDIYNATVRYD
+880 GAYGNDIYNATVRYD

-955 KGLSTR
+955 KAVSNR
-961 LKIDKFRVYVSTSNL
+961 LKIDKFRVYVSAQNL
-976 FTVTDY
+976 LTFTQY
-982 SGLDPEIGAASALEI
+982 SGLDPEIGALNALEI

-1009 FLGGVQLTF
+1009 FLGGVQLAF

>member
-1 MKKLLLI
+1 MKKILLFLI
-8 LILFCSSLITYA
+8 VFVCSINFALA
-20 QITVKGVITDGTET
+20 QRIVSGVVSDNIEP
-34 LIGVTVKEKGTGN
+34 LIGATVQIKGTGT
-47 GVLSDIDGSYT
+47 GVATDFDGSYKIEVPNGET
-58 IKVTNSESVL
+58 VL

-74 LETKE
+74 LETQE
-79 VIVGNQTK
+79 VVVGTQQT
-87 IDLVLEENTSI
+87 INVTLIENASV
-98 LDEVIVVGYGTQK
+98 LDEIIVVGYGTQK

-146 QVAQNSGSPGSPL
+146 QIAQNSGSPGSAL

-183 GGIDYLNPNDIESI
+183 GGIDYLNPNDIESV

-221 TKGGKRNQEGKIS
+221 TKGGKRNQEGQIT
-234 YESYYGIQSP
+234 YDSYYGVQSP
-244 WKTINLLNA
+244 WKTINLMSA
-253 EEYAILSNEAHINSG
+253 EEYAILSNEARINSG
-268 KTPLPEF
+268 VAPLPEF
-275 SNPAGLGEGTDWLAA
+275 SNPAALGEGTDWLAA

-295 PMTNHQIGL
+295 PMTSHQIGM
-304 TGGSAKSAYALSA
+304 TGGSEKSAYALSA

-328 EKANFERTTVRFN
+328 EKANFQRMTVRFN
-341 ANTDIKSWLKIGN
+341 ANTDIKSWLKVGN
-354 NLSFTSLTKNSLPEN
+354 NISFTNINRQFLPEN

-375 LVRALNMDPVTPI
+375 LVRAMNMDPVTPV
-388 YKTDGTYA
+388 YKADGTYA

-427 VYGEAQIMEG
+427 VYGEAKIREG
-437 LKFKSTY
+437 LTFKSTY

-449 FAEQNTFAPRF
+449 FAEQNTFFPRF
-460 DLSNDTTLAD
+460 DLSNDPALAD
-470 APAGERNLINSVG
+470 APAGERSLINSVG

-489 TNWQWENLITYD
+489 ANWQWENLATYN
-501 KVVDKHVITANLGN
+501 KTVGNHVIVANLG
-515 TVLKNRHDYN
+515 TTMLKYRHDYN
-525 GGSNT
+525 GGANT
-530 NLPSNNVEDAYLAN
+530 NLPSNNVADAYISN

-551 QSAYSGA
+551 MSSYSGA
-558 TENSMMSF
+558 DESSMMSF

-571 YEYAD
+571 YENQD
-576 KYLASFTFRAD
+576 KYLASVTFRAD
-587 GSSRFGANRR
+587 GSSRFGANKR
-597 FGYFPSASAAWI
+597 FGYFPSASFAWVT
-609 ISRED
+609 SRED
-614 FFDVKSISFLK
+614 FWNFDAFSFFK
-625 IRGSWG
+625 VRASWG

-652 YVFGPNQ
+652 YTFGPGE
-659 TITNGS
+659 TIRNGA
-665 IALSPGNEDLQW
+665 IALSPGNPDLQW
-677 ETSTQTNFGLDVELL
+677 ETSTQTNIGADAEFF
-692 DGIVSFTADYY
+692 DGEIAVTADYY

-724 PPTQNIGEVTNSGL
+724 PPTQNIGEVKNSGL
-738 ELSANHRNS
+738 ELAINHRKT
-747 LGAVKYAIGANIAF
+747 LGDIKYAVGGNIAF
-761 VNTEVKYLG
+761 VNTEVVYLG

-807 IFQNQVEV
+807 IFQNTEEV
-815 EAHAGT
+815 AAHAFQSEQT
-821 NGLLQPD
+821 Q
-828 AVPGDIRFK
+828 PGDIRFK
-837 DLNNDGLINAEDQE
+837 DLDGDGIINENDQT
-851 YIGNAT
+851 YIGNPT

-864 NLSLDYK
+864 NFSLDYK

-880 GSYGNDIYNATVRYD
+880 GAYGNDIYNATVRYD

-955 KGLSTR
+955 KSVSNR
-961 LKIDKFRVYVSTSNL
+961 LKIDKFRVYVSAQNL
-976 FTVTDY
+976 LTFTQY
-982 SGLDPEIGAASALEI
+982 SGLDPEIGALNALEI

-1009 FLGGVQLTF
+1009 FLGGVQLAF